1 MASSAWQLLT
11 RSDRFSQVRR
21 GTYGSVLTAHP
32 GKSRGG
38 QLGSE
43 GAQPV
48 EITACLSN
56 VLSEPVPEHRQPR
69 RPDTTASGPIFMS
82 LQPPTKTLSARPQAP
97 VRASA
102 SEPTF

>member
-1 MASSAWQLLT
+1 MASSAWQLVT

-38 QLGSE
+38 QLRSA

-48 EITACLSN
+48 EITACPSN
-56 VLSEPVPEHRQPR
+56 VLSEPVPEYRQPGR
-69 RPDTTASGPIFMS
+69 SDTTGSRTYLHAPTTTNEDT
-82 LQPPTKTLSARPQAP
+82 QP
-97 VRASA
+97 
-102 SEPTF
+102 